1 MLQNHIDQSTTPD
14 KQAQRQPY
22 QAPQLTL
29 LDSTDTQG
37 GKFPFPGEGN
47 TGSGSAVGS

>member
-29 LDSTDTQG
+29 LDSADTRG
-37 GKFPFPGEGN
+37 GKAPAFSESS
-47 TGSGSAVGS
+47 GSGFAFGS